1 MADGRLQANP
11 SVRTLIWWSN
21 GSINSTLILACEDI
35 ELNQAQA
42 KRILCYEIGVLPDI
56 QGVIRKK
63 WKATRFVK
71 PVLI

>member
-11 SVRTLIWWSN
+11 SARTLIWWSN

-35 ELNQAQA
+35 ELNQTQA
-42 KRILCYEIGVLPDI
+42 MRNLCRKIGALPDI
-56 QGVIRKK
+56 QGVIREK